1 MKKYLITSLILFVS
15 LFSLI
20 VYQRVKFDDGK
31 THIIFCNV
39 GQGDGILIRT
49 PKGLSV
55 LEDAGPDSSI
65 LGCLSRHT
73 PFWDRTI
80 ELAVLSHPHLDHMA
94 GMISIL
100 NDYKVL
106 SYATEELRNN
116 TSIYNKLEQILKN
129 DNLKPRFI
137 YSGDSF
143 QTPDG
148 VVFKI
153 LGPSRDFLTRANPS
167 GIVGESKESGSLSIL
182 ISKGNFN
189 AILTGDTPI
198 EELNQ
203 TFGNFSLP
211 KIDIFQIPHHGS
223 FYNTNEE
230 VLRKVSPKFAVVS
243 VGKNS
248 YGHPSPQILN
258 LLKNLRIPFLRTDQH
273 GDIDIV
279 SDGDGFKIN

>member
-1 MKKYLITSLILFVS
+1 MKKYIITTLLLFIS

-20 VYQRVKFDDGK
+20 VYQKIKFEDGK

-49 PKGLSV
+49 PKGFSV
-55 LEDAGPDSSI
+55 VEDAGPDNSI
-65 LGCLSRHT
+65 LGCLSRHM

-80 ELAVLSHPHLDHMA
+80 DLAILSHPHSDHMI
-94 GMISIL
+94 GMIEIL

-106 SYATEELRNN
+106 SFATEELRNN
-116 TSIYNKLEQILKN
+116 TSIYNKLEQVLKN
-129 DNLKPRFI
+129 DKLKARFI
-137 YSGDSF
+137 YLGDSF

-148 VVFKI
+148 VIFKV
-153 LGPSRDFLTRANPS
+153 LGPSRDFLTKANPS

-182 ISKGNFN
+182 ISKNNFN
-189 AILTGDTPI
+189 AVLTGDTPI
-198 EELNQ
+198 EELDQ
-203 TFGNFSLP
+203 AFSNFSLP
-211 KIDIFQIPHHGS
+211 KIDIFEIPHHGS

-230 VLRKVSPKFAVVS
+230 ILRKISPKLAVIS
-243 VGKNS
+243 VGKNK

-258 LLKNLRIPFLRTDQH
+258 IIKSLGIPFLRTDQH

-279 SDGDGFKIN
+279 SGGEDFVVR